1 MDCAIAVCYDSGRY
15 AKWSQIVTSSRGGTV
30 DDGWNPVIFCSTK
43 KLQKLLGLKEKDLPA
58 RSAEEIQDAAEWYCN
73 LVYFDRRKCLIF
85 THGLTLYT
93 VLVVDVKKAELTDFG
108 QFFRRRLNTI
118 LVVDGFSREDRDQ
131 LIRDAS
137 DSFAKATH
145 RGVIGSMVDHVK
157 ACRYLI
163 DREGGL
169 DRIDIDR
176 LNHLLNETPMSLI
189 GMEHA
194 SDVLKDLVRRE
205 APERAKR
212 TKDALRKEEPRIP
225 KGTRKSNP
233 VTRRCGLCGKTG
245 KLRKTECCGKWIC
258 DDGAKYV
265 LFSYARNSCARNHG
279 RLTLCAFHHNERHAG
294 DWRECA
300 RCRESFET
308 EMYVWYGTNEYNF
321 EKLSNPPSYAPT
333 KCSKCGAVITL
344 GTDGFMRRGAEYLC
358 ETCSEKEMAKLL
370 DKTRPPGGP
379 RPGRPRRS

>member
-1 MDCAIAVCYDSGRY
+1 
-15 AKWSQIVTSSRGGTV
+15 
-30 DDGWNPVIFCSTK
+30 
-43 KLQKLLGLKEKDLPA
+43 
-58 RSAEEIQDAAEWYCN
+58 
-73 LVYFDRRKCLIF
+73 
-85 THGLTLYT
+85 
-93 VLVVDVKKAELTDFG
+93 
-108 QFFRRRLNTI
+108 
-118 LVVDGFSREDRDQ
+118 
-131 LIRDAS
+131 
-137 DSFAKATH
+137 
-145 RGVIGSMVDHVK
+145 MVDHVK

-233 VTRRCGLCGKTG
+233 VTRRCGLCGKAG